1 MHTVA
6 NTSNYDFKN
15 DEDASFELSQ
25 VNFWKDKYDIVL
37 AEKRKLDESNK
48 KLENVLQESVLEQ
61 ATLHKDMH
69 KLAVASEEAAKSLRS
84 HGVKII
90 EYLENRGFTDGIKYH
105 KVIHSLTHS
114 YVSYVY
120 SLTRLLTQG

>member
-15 DEDASFELSQ
+15 DDDAPFELSQ
-25 VNFWKDKYDIVL
+25 VNFWKEKYDTVL

-48 KLENVLQESVLEQ
+48 KLENVLQDSVLEQ
-61 ATLHKDMH
+61 ATLHKDIH
-69 KLAVASEEAAKSLRS
+69 KLVVASEESARSLRS

-90 EYLENRGFTDGIKYH
+90 EYLEQRGFTSSTKYH
-105 KVIHSLTHS
+105 KVIHL
-114 YVSYVY
+114 
-120 SLTRLLTQG
+120 LTRKSTELAHSRAY